1 LVLMEDESLEE
12 TTAVVTKINPDTI
25 RSGLHVRITSLHHDK
40 LSMIVRET
48 GRSRRDIVEMLIDMA
63 KVGQYSE

>member
-1 LVLMEDESLEE
+1 MEDESLGD

-25 RSGLHVRITSLHHDK
+25 RSGLHVRITALHHDK

>member
-1 LVLMEDESLEE
+1 MEDESLDGS
-12 TTAVVTKINPDTI
+12 TAVVTKINPDTV
-25 RSGLHVRITSLHHDK
+25 RSGLHVRITSKHHEK
-40 LSMIVRET
+40 LGMIVRET

>member
-1 LVLMEDESLEE
+1 MVLMEDESLEE
-12 TTAVVTKINPDTI
+12 ITAVVTKINPDTI
-25 RSGLHVRITSLHHDK
+25 RSGLHVRITSLHPDK

>member
-1 LVLMEDESLEE
+1 MEDESLGDI
-12 TTAVVTKINPDTI
+12 TAVVTKVNPDTI
-25 RSGLHVRITSLHHDK
+25 RSGLHVRITALHHDK

>member
-1 LVLMEDESLEE
+1 MEESLGDI
-12 TTAVVTKINPDTI
+12 TAVVTKINPDTI
-25 RSGLHVRITSLHHDK
+25 RSGLHVRITSKHHDK

>member
-1 LVLMEDESLEE
+1 MEDESLEE
-12 TTAVVTKINPDTI
+12 ITAVVTKINPRSEI